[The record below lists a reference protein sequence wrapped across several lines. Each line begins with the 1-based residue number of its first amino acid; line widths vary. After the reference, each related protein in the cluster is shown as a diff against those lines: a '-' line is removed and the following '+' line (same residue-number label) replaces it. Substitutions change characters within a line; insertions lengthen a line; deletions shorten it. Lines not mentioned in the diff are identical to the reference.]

1 MAATFSTGTGA
12 DRHFAFWPKGLPKT
26 IAQPRNSLSSNL
38 ACSATRYPDRAAIV
52 FYDAVVTYAELH
64 AQADAVAGYLQNI
77 GVQRGDRVALF
88 SQNCPQFVAAF
99 YGVMRADAVVVP
111 INAMSTPDEIEHY
124 LQDSGARVVIAAQE
138 VSPRLADYAATHGLD
153 KVIVITYSDALAHA
167 STAGD
172 IVPPA
177 WVLAQAEPLVLP
189 NAVHWHAVI
198 DANFTPTAARSTAD
212 DLCLL
217 PYTSGT
223 TGRPKGCMHTHGSI
237 QAAIV
242 GSCLWRGLTSE
253 AVALSV
259 APLFHLLGMQSGMN
273 IPIFL
278 GATVV
283 MLPRWDR
290 VAAARLI
297 ARHRVSVW
305 AALPAMVVD
314 FFAQP
319 DIESH
324 DLSSLTLLFG
334 GGAAMP
340 EAVATMLAD
349 RYGVIFNEAYGL
361 TETAAFL
368 HCNPLNRNKRQC
380 IGVPTFGVDT
390 RVIDPATLEELAPG
404 EVGELMTSGA
414 QVMQGYWNNEQ
425 ANLDTFIERDGRRY
439 MRTGDLGRVD
449 EDGYFFMTDRLKRMI
464 NVSGYKV
471 WPAEVESMLYGHP
484 AVHEV
489 CVIGVAD
496 PTKGE
501 SVHALIVL
509 RPEQQGRVDAAD
521 IEAWAREHMSAYK
534 VPRTVTFLPALP
546 KSGTGKILWRQLQE
560 QANAVE

>member
-1 MAATFSTGTGA
+1 MSQP
-12 DRHFAFWPKGLPKT
+12 HFRFWPKGLPHT
-26 IAQPRNSLSSNL
+26 IEQPKNSLYYNL
-38 ACSATRYPDRAAIV
+38 QDSAHRYPERAAIV
-52 FYDAVVTYAELH
+52 FYDTVLNYAGLRE
-64 AQADAVAGYLQNI
+64 QADALAGYLQQHA
-77 GVQRGDRVALF
+77 GVKRGDRVALF

-99 YGVMRADAVVVP
+99 YGIMRADAVVVP

-138 VSPRLADYAATHGLD
+138 VCARLERYIAAHDLD
-153 KVIVITYSDALAHA
+153 KVVVITYSDAL
-167 STAGD
+167 SGTAD
-172 IVPPA
+172 PSVPA
-177 WVLAQAEPLVLP
+177 WIRAAREPLSLGP
-189 NAVHWHAVI
+189 SVHWQDVQA
-198 DANFTPTAARSTAD
+198 AGARPTPALSGAD

-237 QAAIV
+237 QAAVV
-242 GSCLWRGLTSE
+242 GSSLWRGLNSE
-253 AVALSV
+253 SVALSV

-290 VAAARLI
+290 AAAARLI
-297 ARHRVSVW
+297 ERYRVSMW
-305 AALPAMVVD
+305 SALPAMVVD

-319 DIESH
+319 GIEEY
-324 DLSSLTLLFG
+324 DLSSLALLFG

-340 EAVATMLAD
+340 EAVATMLD
-349 RYGVIFNEAYGL
+349 ERYGIYFNEAYGL

-368 HCNPLNRNKRQC
+368 HCNPIFRNKRQC

-390 RVIDPATLEELAPG
+390 RVVDPATLEELPPG
-404 EVGELMTSGA
+404 EVGELMTAGA
-414 QVMQGYWNNEQ
+414 QVMQGYWNNPQ
-425 ANLDTFIERDGRRY
+425 ADALAFVIRDGRRFL
-439 MRTGDLGRVD
+439 RTGDLGRVD

-464 NVSGYKV
+464 NMSGYKV

-489 CVIGVAD
+489 CVVGVTD
-496 PTKGE
+496 PIKGE
-501 SVHALIVL
+501 VVKALLVL
-509 RPEQQGRVDAAD
+509 RAEYVGRVTGED
-521 IEAWAREHMSAYK
+521 IETWAREHMSAYK
-534 VPRTVTFLPALP
+534 VPRIVQFLEELP

-560 QANAVE
+560 ESQPAALPTQA

>member
-1 MAATFSTGTGA
+1 MASTFSGGTVA
-12 DRHFAFWPKGLPKT
+12 DRHFAYWPKGLPKT
-26 IAQPRNSLSSNL
+26 IAQPRNSLSFNL
-38 ACSATRYPDRAAIV
+38 TCSAHRYPDRAAIV

-64 AQADAVAGYLQNI
+64 AQADAVAGYLQHI
-77 GVQRGDRVALF
+77 GVRLGDRVALF

-138 VSPRLADYAATHGLD
+138 VSPRLADYAANHGLD
-153 KVIVITYSDALAHA
+153 QVIVITYGDALADV

-172 IVPPA
+172 ISPPA
-177 WVLAQAEPLVLP
+177 WVLAASEPLTLP
-189 NAVHWHAVI
+189 NAIHWQAVV
-198 DANFTPTAARSTAD
+198 DAGRIPAAAQSTAD

-237 QAAIV
+237 QAAVV

-290 VAAARLI
+290 VAAAKLI

-390 RVIDPATLEELAPG
+390 RVIDPATLEELEPG

-489 CVIGVAD
+489 CIIGVAD
-496 PTKGE
+496 PVKGE

-509 RPEQQGRVDAAD
+509 RPEQQGQVDAAD
-521 IEAWAREHMSAYK
+521 IEAWSRAHMSAYK
-534 VPRTVTFLPALP
+534 VPRTVTFLSALP

-560 QANAVE
+560 QANACE